1 MRLCFDPMI
10 YTRDW
15 QDEYSKMVDQVSG
28 TIPMGRLRDISV
40 GSFRISETYLK
51 PMRKN
56 MPDSAVIQYPYTNN
70 NGFYQ
75 YEEELRGKMEKSLDD
90 MLIKHIDKDRIF
102 HWK

>member
-1 MRLCFDPMI
+1 
-10 YTRDW
+10 
-15 QDEYSKMVDQVSG
+15 
-28 TIPMGRLRDISV
+28 
-40 GSFRISETYLK
+40 
-51 PMRKN
+51 MRKN